1 MLHIYSPKSHDS
13 RPSVILQALRQ
24 ITVKAKLLFR
34 RRLIL
39 DDVSGGSFML
49 AENDR
54 EVMIILRDKNK
65 NEKKSFESL

>member
-1 MLHIYSPKSHDS
+1 MLHIYSPKSHDN

-24 ITVKAKLLFR
+24 ITVKAKLLFSC
-34 RRLIL
+34 RLIL

-65 NEKKSFESL
+65 NEKQSFESL